1 MKKMPPLPK
10 RPRHPQ
16 RWRDDELSESSRL
29 EEETRNTYRYLISH
43 FLFIS
48 SIRALLRV
56 ILFNSSGFFRA
67 FLPHSTDSTPQNS
80 KDYYRPESI
89 TFQRAYFN
97 QVEGEARVIFF
108 FDIVKR
114 PLAIH
119 RVQPVW
125 CVLYYVSAS
134 LLSRPTTIKESSM
147 RFKDSRER

>member
-1 MKKMPPLPK
+1 MKGMKKMPPLPK

-89 TFQRAYFN
+89 TF
-97 QVEGEARVIFF
+97 
-108 FDIVKR
+108 
-114 PLAIH
+114 
-119 RVQPVW
+119 
-125 CVLYYVSAS
+125 
-134 LLSRPTTIKESSM
+134 
-147 RFKDSRER
+147 